1 TPSPIATP
9 SASATPSPSRTDI
22 DRKNVPPP
30 RPSLTASESAIA
42 TPDVKNVRSAIAT
55 PSLIATPSPSRAP
68 RSYIFWYFNIRLLP
82 VANVYWRMTSPDHGK
97 LNPAIVVR
105 GWGPSFVVSSG
116 APSGRPLERS
126 DLTDWARVIPPA
138 MLSSPVPCSSMLK
151 PARGCAVYMSSALTR
166 FGVSRGFAWSIKAA
180 APDAIAADTE
190 VPLRYIILESPPELR
205 PVSSAG
211 KLVTSW
217 L

>member
-1 TPSPIATP
+1 MAPPPAGATR
-9 SASATPSPSRTDI
+9 SPSRTDI

-30 RPSLTASESAIA
+30 RPSLTGRESAIA
-42 TPDVKNVRSAIAT
+42 TPAVNKVRSATAT

-68 RSYIFWYFNIRLLP
+68 RSYIFWYFNIKLLP
-82 VANVYWRMTSPDHGK
+82 VANVYCRITSPDHGK

-105 GWGPSFVVSSG
+105 GWGASFVVSSG
-116 APSGRPLERS
+116 APSGRPLEIS
-126 DLTDWARVIPPA
+126 VLTDWARVIAPS
-138 MLSSPVPCSSMLK
+138 MLSSPVPCSSMLN
-151 PARGCAVYMSSALTR
+151 PAKGWAVYISSALTM
-166 FGVSRGFAWSIKAA
+166 FGVSRGFAWSINAA
-180 APDAIAADTE
+180 APDATAADTE